1 MRNDDWFEDAACRGS
16 YSLKFFG
23 SKDQQDEVRVLYC
36 VDCPVR
42 AECLSLAVRIGEKQ
56 GLWGGRKRSV
66 RSVGK

>member
-1 MRNDDWFEDAACRGS
+1 MNEWFNDAACKDTYDPR
-16 YSLKFFG
+16 FHG